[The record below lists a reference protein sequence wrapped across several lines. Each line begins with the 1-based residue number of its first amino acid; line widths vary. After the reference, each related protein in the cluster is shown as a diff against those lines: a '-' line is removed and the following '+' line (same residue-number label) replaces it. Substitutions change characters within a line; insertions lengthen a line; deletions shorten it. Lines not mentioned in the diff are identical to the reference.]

1 MLMRSASLLDIAPL
15 SSIDQGVDALPV
27 QTYVQV
33 GADVATF
40 IAYTAIPLVLL
51 WFARKRRSFEFHKTT
66 LLFAASIFA
75 GGLLHVVNALLM
87 YVEWHALTTV
97 LRVVTAALAL
107 AAAIALVKV
116 AAQALQLPERATMHE
131 AAQRADALWA
141 AASAVMPSGM
151 ILVDGN
157 GAIVMAN
164 DRAATMFG
172 YSAQELSTTSIE
184 ALVPASIRDKH
195 IGYREDLSL
204 LENRGM
210 AQGRFVRGV
219 RKDGA
224 LVPIEVTLAAV
235 DELERPMTLAS
246 IQDISE
252 RRAFE
257 QALVRANDAL
267 QATNDEMAELV
278 YTVSHDLKSPV
289 VSMRGFGALL
299 REALDKNQQ
308 EAAHRH
314 LTRVEQAAEQLA
326 VRVEALLSYS
336 RLASHAATNM
346 RTDMRAVVDEL
357 TASLQRRFSERDA
370 SLCVEGVFPEV
381 HVAEAAAARILENL
395 LVNTLVHAA
404 PEVPDAKD
412 ERFKVVVRGEI
423 TEEGWVLSVADNGP
437 GIDPAHHE
445 IVFALFHRL
454 STDKPGTGI
463 GLASVAKLA
472 RQVGGRA
479 WIESA
484 PRLGTTVKVLFP
496 QQEGNDRTGTQE
508 AHA

>member
-1 MLMRSASLLDIAPL
+1 MSLPWLLHVALLSPEYRVADAPAAYNYLQIA
-15 SSIDQGVDALPV
+15 
-27 QTYVQV
+27 
-33 GADVATF
+33 ADLLTF
-40 IAYTAIPLVLL
+40 AAYTAIPLLL
-51 WFARKRRSFEFHKTT
+51 LFFAQKRKSFEFSRATW
-66 LLFAASIFA
+66 LFAALIFS
-75 GGLLHVVNALLM
+75 GGLVQLMDAMLFYLPWHGLSTALK
-87 YVEWHALTTV
+87 VLT
-97 LRVVTAALAL
+97 AILAL
-107 AAAIALVKV
+107 AAVVALIKV
-116 AAQALQLPERATMHE
+116 VSQALRLPETATMHE

-151 ILVDGN
+151 ILVDRD

-164 DRAATMFG
+164 DRAAEMFG

-184 ALVPASIRDKH
+184 ALVPDSIRDKH
-195 IGYREDLSL
+195 VGYREDLSL

-289 VSMRGFGALL
+289 VSVRGFGALL
-299 REALDKNQQ
+299 REALDGNRQD
-308 EAAHRH
+308 AARQH
-314 LTRVEQAAEQLA
+314 LNRVEQAVEQLA

-336 RLASHAATNM
+336 RLGSHAVTNARTNM
-346 RTDMRAVVDEL
+346 RTVVDEL
-357 TASLQRRFSERDA
+357 TASLQRRFVEHHA
-370 SLCVEGVFPEV
+370 SLSVEGTFPEV
-381 HVAEAAAARILENL
+381 HVAQAAAARILENL

-404 PEVPDAKD
+404 PEAVDVADKPF
-412 ERFKVVVRGEI
+412 EVVVRG
-423 TEEGWVLSVADNGP
+423 TCAEEGWVLSVADNGP

-479 WIESA
+479 WIEST
-484 PRLGTTVKVLFP
+484 PQVGTTVKVLFP
-496 QQEGNDRTGTQE
+496 QYENTTPS
-508 AHA
+508 HAEDSLP